1 MAVIKFAA
9 GTRSYIICEIN
20 ISRFLKRKLAEYR
33 HFKTVEHHQLGWN
46 RLPPT
51 ELKLLQSTNRFRLLR
66 QLETI
71 FYSYLYDTIRYDT
84 RCHLNVRSKAN
95 IIQLNLLHGT
105 NTDSGKQTDDCF
117 VMRHGD
123 TGT

>member
-1 MAVIKFAA
+1 VEQAAADRAEAAAVDQQISSPSPA
-9 GTRSYIICEIN
+9 GN
-20 ISRFLKRKLAEYR
+20 NFLFLSVR
-33 HFKTVEHHQLGWN
+33 
-46 RLPPT
+46 
-51 ELKLLQSTNRFRLLR
+51 
-66 QLETI
+66 
-71 FYSYLYDTIRYDT
+71 YDTIRYDT
-84 RCHLNVRSKAN
+84 RCHFNVRSKAN